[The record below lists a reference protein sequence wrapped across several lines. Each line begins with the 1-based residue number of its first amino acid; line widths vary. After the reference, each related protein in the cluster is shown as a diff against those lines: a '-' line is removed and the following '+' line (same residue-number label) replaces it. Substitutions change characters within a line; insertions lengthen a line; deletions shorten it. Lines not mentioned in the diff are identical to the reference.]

1 MIYLIVEHTDDEDFD
16 YYKFLDLDTVI
27 SYIKDEDMQGYTV
40 SDKPINIPEDDYIY
54 VEVRDKYDS

>member
-27 SYIKDEDMQGYTV
+27 SYIKDEDIQGYTV
-40 SDKPINIPEDDYIY
+40 SDKPINIPKDDYTY